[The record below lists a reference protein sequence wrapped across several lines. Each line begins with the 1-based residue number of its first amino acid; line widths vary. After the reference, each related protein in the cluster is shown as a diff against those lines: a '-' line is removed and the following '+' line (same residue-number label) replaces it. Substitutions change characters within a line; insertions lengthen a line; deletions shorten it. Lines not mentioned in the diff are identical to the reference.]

1 MAENKKQPQQK
12 ATTPVKQQAD
22 IKPQAPVTKKP
33 VTIIP
38 VLFAKENYLWMV
50 IGGVIVLL
58 GMLLMSGG
66 KSQDPNTFD
75 PNVVYSFTRITLAPI
90 LIIAGL
96 MVEIYAIF
104 RKPKQKANT

>member
-12 ATTPVKQQAD
+12 TTAPVKQQANV
-22 IKPQAPVTKKP
+22 KPQTPVTKNP
-33 VTIIP
+33 VTIAP
-38 VLFAKENYLWMV
+38 SLFAKENYLWMV

-75 PNVVYSFTRITLAPI
+75 PKEVYSFTRITLAPI

-104 RKPKQKANT
+104 RKPKQSNA

>member
-12 ATTPVKQQAD
+12 STIPVKQQPVV
-22 IKPQAPVTKKP
+22 KPAPVTHKT
-33 VTIIP
+33 VIVER
-38 VLFAKENYLWMV
+38 VLFAKENYMWMI

-75 PNVVYSFTRITLAPI
+75 PKVVYSVTRVTIAPI
-90 LIIAGL
+90 LIIGGL

-104 RKPKQKANT
+104 RKPKQASNA

>member
-1 MAENKKQPQQK
+1 MAEIKKQSQQQK
-12 ATTPVKQQAD
+12 QTAPVKQQA
-22 IKPQAPVTKKP
+22 PVIKKP
-33 VTIIP
+33 VPVTH
-38 VLFAKENYLWMV
+38 VLFTKDNYIWMV

-75 PNVVYSFTRITLAPI
+75 PNVVYSFTRITLAPF
-90 LIIAGL
+90 LIIGGL

-104 RKPKQKANT
+104 RKPKQTNAQ

>member
-12 ATTPVKQQAD
+12 STTPVKQEAA
-22 IKPQAPVTKKP
+22 IKQQPVTKKVAIAP
-33 VTIIP
+33 P
-38 VLFAKENYLWMV
+38 FLFTKENYRWMA

-75 PNVVYSFTRITLAPI
+75 PKVVYSVTRVTIAPI

-104 RKPKQKANT
+104 RKPKQESNA

>member
-1 MAENKKQPQQK
+1 MAENKNQPQQK
-12 ATTPVKQQAD
+12 QTTPAKQQAAV
-22 IKPQAPVTKKP
+22 KSQAPITKKP

-38 VLFAKENYLWMV
+38 VLFAKENYVWMV
-50 IGGVIVLL
+50 IGGVVVLL

-75 PNVVYSFTRITLAPI
+75 PKVVYSFTRITLAPF

-104 RKPKQKANT
+104 RKPKQSNA

>member
-12 ATTPVKQQAD
+12 ATAPVKQQTD

-75 PNVVYSFTRITLAPI
+75 PKVVYSTTRVTIAPI
-90 LIIAGL
+90 LIIGGL
-96 MVEIYAIF
+96 LVELYAIL
-104 RKPKQKANT
+104 RKPTHERNA

>member
-12 ATTPVKQQAD
+12 ATPPLKQAD

-33 VTIIP
+33 VTMMP
-38 VLFAKENYLWMV
+38 VLFVKENYLWMV

-104 RKPKQKANT
+104 RKPKQRANT

>member
-1 MAENKKQPQQK
+1 MAENKKQPQQQK
-12 ATTPVKQQAD
+12 QTTPAKQQT
-22 IKPQAPVTKKP
+22 PVTKKP
-33 VTIIP
+33 VMTAPI
-38 VLFAKENYLWMV
+38 LFAKENYKWMV

-75 PNVVYSFTRITLAPI
+75 PKVVYSTTRVTIAPI
-90 LIIAGL
+90 LIILGL

-104 RKPKQKANT
+104 RKPKQESNAQ

>member
-1 MAENKKQPQQK
+1 MAEIKKQPQQQK
-12 ATTPVKQQAD
+12 QTEPVKQ
-22 IKPQAPVTKKP
+22 QAPVTKKP
-33 VTIIP
+33 VTVTQ
-38 VLFAKENYLWMV
+38 VLFTKENYLWMV

-75 PNVVYSFTRITLAPI
+75 PKVVYSFTRITLAPI

-104 RKPKQKANT
+104 RKPKQSNA